1 VFGERESEFNV
12 AGYVPSLKPDGP
24 IRVGSDQ
31 MRAAMLVQDKAMQKA
46 KAQVKSS
53 PCYKSIPL
61 NMVEHISVA

>member
-1 VFGERESEFNV
+1 MFGERESEFNV

-53 PCYKSIPL
+53 PCY
-61 NMVEHISVA
+61 V

>member
-1 VFGERESEFNV
+1 VQGWVFGERESEFNV

-53 PCYKSIPL
+53 PCYDDLIPL
-61 NMVEHISVA
+61 AHV